1 MMTRD
6 SERRRREGGGRR
18 DTLVAAP
25 GISLLP
31 RVKVW
36 GPTRARRS
44 RLRCTMIRMLYTWTF
59 RGLDLGL
66 GSGTRSQAM
75 TKHPGRCRLQKIS
88 VALLRPLSLPRE
100 NRKRD
105 WGYSIFRNHG
115 MQHWDICRVRSPS
128 RHGPGSKIR
137 PALDCLRSGV
147 PQEQS
152 PSIQRCCPPESC
164 IRRTG
169 RSSDKRRVPI
179 RASPLRRDAR
189 YSALHYFAKLTAFQ
203 GRKKLMSCLEGSTER
218 VGRKKAISLSRQLHT
233 GGPQVGVTMR
243 IVCSCRHTVGSA
255 RVSDGGGR
263 AGLLDEKP
271 YHTFAQR
278 GTPVAISWR

>member
-105 WGYSIFRNHG
+105 WWYSIFHNQNKQQKKNNQKHT
-115 MQHWDICRVRSPS
+115 PT

-137 PALDCLRSGV
+137 PALDCLRSG
-147 PQEQS
+147 
-152 PSIQRCCPPESC
+152 
-164 IRRTG
+164 
-169 RSSDKRRVPI
+169 
-179 RASPLRRDAR
+179 
-189 YSALHYFAKLTAFQ
+189 
-203 GRKKLMSCLEGSTER
+203 
-218 VGRKKAISLSRQLHT
+218 
-233 GGPQVGVTMR
+233 
-243 IVCSCRHTVGSA
+243 
-255 RVSDGGGR
+255 
-263 AGLLDEKP
+263 
-271 YHTFAQR
+271 
-278 GTPVAISWR
+278 